1 MLQELA
7 CGYKGVAVFLMLQ
20 FLNEHG
26 RDCLEELGLELT
38 FERVGLVV
46 SVDFFVSSGSEK
58 GDDSV
63 VCVVGVHNRWWDH
76 WHGEWYGSWDL
87 WDAFCSCAGG
97 WL

>member
-1 MLQELA
+1 
-7 CGYKGVAVFLMLQ
+7 
-20 FLNEHG
+20 LNEHG
-26 RDCLEELGLELT
+26 RDCLEELGLELA

-46 SVDFFVSSGSEK
+46 DADFFVSSGSEK

-76 WHGEWYGSWDL
+76 RHGEWYGSWDL
-87 WDAFCSCAGG
+87 WDAFSSSSSG